1 MSRSRRQSRPRPDS
15 FMPLGPWLTWGWQG
29 LFIIGHPSN
38 QFLRFCLVG
47 ASGVGVNA
55 LVMWAIYE
63 GLGLHYMLSSV
74 CAFFVANLSN
84 FILNK
89 ALTFAD
95 KGWALVRLISQ
106 YLRFMAVSLIGL
118 GINLAVLAAL
128 VELFGMD
135 PVWANLTGVLVATVS
150 NFLGSKFVAFRQ

>member
-1 MSRSRRQSRPRPDS
+1 MSRSRRQSQPRPVS
-15 FMPLGPWLTWGWQG
+15 LIPLGPWFLWGWQG
-29 LFIIGHPSN
+29 LFIIGHPAN

-55 LVMWAIYE
+55 LVMWAIYD
-63 GLGLHYMLSSV
+63 GFGQHYMLASI

-84 FILNK
+84 FFLNK

-95 KGWALVRLISQ
+95 KGWTFSRLASQ
-106 YLRFMAVSLIGL
+106 YIRFLAVSLIGL
-118 GINLAVLAAL
+118 GINLAVLVAL
-128 VELFGMD
+128 VELFGVD
-135 PVWANLTGVLVATVS
+135 PVWANLAGVLVATVS